1 MKATRQYLNVMLFS
15 MLFIMQT
22 EEHVLLAVQAAS
34 IFYYAV
40 DEILKVDHDQL
51 TIQLNATEQ
60 YYQSCM
66 FVRLFFNIF

>member
-1 MKATRQYLNVMLFS
+1 
-15 MLFIMQT
+15 MQT
-22 EEHVLLAVQAAS
+22 EERVLLAVQAVS